1 MDERTDL
8 RTLLVGIDAAC
19 EQVLEP
25 LFDDGELPT
34 LAAIVEDGTSGPLES
49 QIPPWTAS
57 AWPSMYTGMNPGKHG
72 VFSFL
77 GFEGYDWDVV
87 NATDVRE
94 RTIWE
99 LLSEQGLS
107 SVVVNV
113 PVTHPPREFDGALIP
128 GYTAPEDPECHP
140 EGLLEEVREAI
151 GEYRVYPAKGT
162 DTDLADAYRD
172 CVRTRGEA
180 FRYLADRFEPD
191 FGFLEFQATD
201 SIFHQR
207 PEDEPAI
214 RTIYREVDRQLEAT
228 LEATAPANVI
238 VASDHGM
245 GPYAGYEFRVND
257 FLDEAGF
264 VETTRGGEGMPTWAT
279 IRDGN
284 LKEGEEATRTDPGAL
299 ERAMTAAAA
308 VGLTS
313 QRVGAALERVGLAEF
328 VAKRVPA
335 DVVQAGATQVDFPE
349 SVAYVRSRIELG
361 VRINLEGREPEGVVP
376 QSAYDCV
383 RAELIDTLREVTTP
397 DGEPVFA
404 EVAPRETYF
413 HGPESERAVDVVT
426 VPADFE
432 HFLSASLRG
441 KQFGPPS
448 EPWNHKLEGVVAA
461 VGEDVDTEGDLE
473 GAHLFDVA
481 PTVLATLGVPAD
493 ERMDGSVLDCVESAG
508 TRECPRL
515 EDTESI
521 ETADEAVEQRL
532 ADLGYLE

>member
-1 MDERTDL
+1 MDERTEL

-19 EQVLEP
+19 EQVLDP
-25 LFDDGELPT
+25 LFDDDELPT
-34 LAAIVEDGTSGPLES
+34 LAGIVEDGTSGPLES

-77 GFEGYDWDVV
+77 TFEGYDWDVV

-94 RTIWE
+94 RAIWE

-113 PVTHPPREFDGALIP
+113 PVTHPPRAFDGALLP
-128 GYTAPEDPECHP
+128 GYTAPEDPDCHP
-140 EGLLEEVREAI
+140 DGLLADVREEI
-151 GEYRVYPAKGT
+151 GEYRVYPENGK
-162 DTDLADAYRD
+162 LADTYRD
-172 CVRTRGEA
+172 CVRTRGAA

-191 FGFLEFQATD
+191 FGFLQFQATD
-201 SIFHQR
+201 SIFHRR
-207 PEDEPAI
+207 PDDEAAI

-228 LEATAPANVI
+228 LEACGPDTVV

-245 GPYAGYEFRVND
+245 GPYAGYEFRIND
-257 FLDEAGF
+257 FLHDAGY
-264 VETTRGGEGMPTWAT
+264 VETARGGEGMPTWAT
-279 IRDGN
+279 TRDGT
-284 LKEGEEATRTDPGAL
+284 LKEGEEPTRSDPGTL
-299 ERAMTAAAA
+299 ERAMAVAAA

-328 VAKRVPA
+328 VADVVPA
-335 DVVQAGATQVDFPE
+335 DVVQAGATRVDFPD
-349 SVAYVRSRIELG
+349 SVASVRSRIELG
-361 VRINLEGREPEGVVP
+361 VRINLEGRDPEGVVP
-376 QSAYDCV
+376 PSEYESV
-383 RAELIDTLREVTTP
+383 RAALIDALRDVTTP

-404 EVAPRETYF
+404 DVAPREAYF
-413 HGPESERAVDVVT
+413 HGPESDRAVDVVT

-441 KQFGPPS
+441 EQFGPPS

-461 VGEDVDTEGDLE
+461 AGEGVDPEGDLE
-473 GAHLFDVA
+473 DAHLFDVA
-481 PTVLATLGVPAD
+481 PTVLATLDVPAD
-493 ERMDGSVLDCVESAG
+493 ERMDGSVLDCVEGAG
-508 TRECPRL
+508 RREYPRL
-515 EDTESI
+515 AAEESV
-521 ETADEAVEQRL
+521 ETADETVERRL